1 MQIEPGNFFIMR
13 ETESHYIDHKI
24 DGDLRWLSN
33 RYEKN
38 DVVAVLLFD
47 NTIRYLPN
55 AISRSQYYA
64 MRGVDVSTCWSDPLV
79 GFRYD
84 AEKQLELVKAH
95 PTIDLQKWRP
105 IRVWEDELIS
115 KLPID
120 IARKAFPQYV

>member
-79 GFRYD
+79 EIGR
-84 AEKQLELVKAH
+84 AH
-95 PTIDLQKWRP
+95 
-105 IRVWEDELIS
+105 V
-115 KLPID
+115 
-120 IARKAFPQYV
+120 